1 MSLLKT
7 DGINYMSSVLYQAG
21 QQMVE
26 IASLNPMQLQQLQEQ
41 LKSEL
46 ELFTNSQQQLRI
58 ATSKFQE
65 SLQSVAKLDGTSDGK
80 SNGTVMTLRQSM
92 WIISSTFPF

>member
-1 MSLLKT
+1 MKSR
-7 DGINYMSSVLYQAG
+7 VLCSNFSQESRHLPLFRFLQPQHLTLQAG

-46 ELFTNSQQQLRI
+46 ELFSNSMQQLRI

-65 SLQSVAKLDGTSDGK
+65 SLQSVAKLDGTEDGE
-80 SNGTVMTLRQSM
+80 S
-92 WIISSTFPF
+92 

>member
-1 MSLLKT
+1 MAEIQTNEVSSNEVSCFMFLLFTRIKT
-7 DGINYMSSVLYQAG
+7 MPSFRFLQPQYLTLQAG

-46 ELFTNSQQQLRI
+46 ELFSNSMQQLRI

-65 SLQSVAKLDGTSDGK
+65 SLQSVAKLG
-80 SNGTVMTLRQSM
+80 
-92 WIISSTFPF
+92 

>member
-1 MSLLKT
+1 
-7 DGINYMSSVLYQAG
+7 
-21 QQMVE
+21 MVE

-80 SNGTVMTLRQSM
+80 SNGAVMTLRQ
-92 WIISSTFPF
+92 